1 MEHLEQNST
10 LEKALFYPQLDKM
23 ASDMK
28 FISIVSIIFAAIAS
42 IALVTV
48 PITIMQI
55 IAAIKLKNAA
65 DDIKKYIKEEDFA
78 FMKEAWLNVGKY
90 MNILKILLIINIV
103 LFVIGIIACFAS
115 CSMMG
120 PMMGCM

>member
-78 FMKEAWLNVGKY
+78 FMKEAWLNVAKY
-90 MNILKILLIINIV
+90 MNILKKI
-103 LFVIGIIACFAS
+103 
-115 CSMMG
+115 
-120 PMMGCM
+120 